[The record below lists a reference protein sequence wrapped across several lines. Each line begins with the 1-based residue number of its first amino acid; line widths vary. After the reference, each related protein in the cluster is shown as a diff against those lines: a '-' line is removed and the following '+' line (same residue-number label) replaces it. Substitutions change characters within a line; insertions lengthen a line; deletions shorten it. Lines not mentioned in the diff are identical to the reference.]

1 MITPVMTARPLPFR
15 RPLALLAAV
24 LAGAAALAQQ
34 PERNYSLSEKASA
47 ELGKVQ
53 PLLTAK
59 NTAGALAV
67 IDAIIPQ
74 VDPNSYDMAILQQV
88 KAQIYLQNNELSKAI
103 EPLERCLTLSNA
115 RTPTFFDPK
124 ATTEFNYYLAALY
137 FQEASNTKDANLI
150 RRYYD
155 KAEQYIAQ
163 WVKLIPKPTPE
174 GLSFYASLLY
184 QRAVQDDSNVDQA
197 RLRKALEQSDAGL
210 RLTTHP
216 RDSFYQLKLACQL
229 QLGLNKDAAEV
240 LELLVKQKPDNKAYW
255 QQLAALYLNTG
266 QDVRSILTM
275 ERAQAAGHLNTPKDN
290 FNVVG
295 IYFNI
300 GQYEQAAEL
309 LQQGLRNG
317 SIENEPKNWE
327 LLSFSYQQLRREFKA
342 IEALQQAARI
352 FPNQGQF
359 EYLAAQLY
367 YSLEKTEDAFNHA
380 AAVVKKGNLTKPHS
394 VYLFLAYTGFEL
406 KKFEE
411 ALVAVDQALT
421 YPDGAKDGAAM
432 KKAIEEAIAE
442 RKARLNRL

>member
-1 MITPVMTARPLPFR
+1 MITAVMTALPFQFR
-15 RPLALLAAV
+15 RSLAVLAAL

-59 NTAGALAV
+59 NIAGALAV
-67 IDAIIPQ
+67 IEAVIPQ

-88 KAQIYLQNNELSKAI
+88 KAQIYLQNNELAKAI

-115 RTPTFFDPK
+115 RTPTFFDTK

-137 FQEASNTKDANLI
+137 FQEASNTKDAALI

-155 KAEQYIAQ
+155 KAEQYIAT
-163 WVKLIPKPTPE
+163 WVKLVPKPTPE

-184 QRAVQDDSNVDQA
+184 QRAVQDDSNIDQA
-197 RLRKALEQSDAGL
+197 RLRKAMEQSDAGL
-210 RLTTHP
+210 RLSTHP
-216 RDSFYQLKLACQL
+216 RDSFYQLKLACLLQL
-229 QLGLNKDAAEV
+229 QHNKEAAEV
-240 LELLVKQKPDNKAYW
+240 LELLVKQKPDNKTYW

-290 FNVVG
+290 FNLVG

-300 GQYEQAAEL
+300 GQYEKAAEML
-309 LQQGLRNG
+309 EKGLRNG
-317 SIENEPKNWE
+317 SIDNEPKNWE
-327 LLSFSYQQLRREFKA
+327 LLSFSYQQLRREYKA
-342 IEALQQAARI
+342 IEALGQAAKI
-352 FPNQGQF
+352 FPDQGQF

-367 YSLEKTEDAFNHA
+367 YSLEKPEEAFNHA
-380 AAVVKKGNLTKPHS
+380 AAAVRKGNLTKPHT
-394 VYLFLAYTGFEL
+394 VYLFLAYIGFEL
-406 KKFEE
+406 KKFDE
-411 ALVAVDQALT
+411 ALEAVNKAIT
-421 YPDGAKDGAAM
+421 YPDGVKDGASM

-442 RKARLNRL
+442 RKARLNRM